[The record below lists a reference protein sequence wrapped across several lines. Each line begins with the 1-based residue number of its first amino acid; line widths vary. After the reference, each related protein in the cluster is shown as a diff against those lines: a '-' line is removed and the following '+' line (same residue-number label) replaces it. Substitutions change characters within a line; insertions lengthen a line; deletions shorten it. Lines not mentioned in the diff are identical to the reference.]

1 MRKIIFLIACLF
13 CMLSCKNTTVASG
26 DTKETLLEKEK
37 RTQAQPK
44 EHRSRGKDEFD
55 VLITSAKKDT
65 RTYLEKVQNL
75 PPKYEITNTVLF
87 QRLQLYDGDLLY
99 VPNFDIK
106 KIIKESTDELSF
118 MLSAKIITWKYI
130 KFSDMQLVQIK
141 LNNDVTKR
149 FDCRVN
155 YSPAPDGIGDNFHTI
170 NCTSEVDIEDI
181 HKMRLQSADVN
192 VLIATSKNNFS
203 FVLPKVFFTYLNEI

>member
-13 CMLSCKNTTVASG
+13 CTLSCNNTTVGSG
-26 DTKETLLEKEK
+26 DTTETLLVKEK

-44 EHRSRGKDEFD
+44 EYRSRGKDEFD
-55 VLITSAKKDT
+55 VLITSDKKDT
-65 RTYLEKVQNL
+65 RTFTEEVQNL

-87 QRLQLYDGDLLY
+87 RRLQLYDGDLLY
-99 VPNFDIK
+99 VPNFEIK
-106 KIIKESTDELSF
+106 KIIKENTGEISFTLSTRILTKNFVRFGDR
-118 MLSAKIITWKYI
+118 
-130 KFSDMQLVQIK
+130 QLVQVK
-141 LNNDVTKR
+141 LNDDVTQG
-149 FDCRVN
+149 FDCNVE
-155 YSPAPDGIGDNFHTI
+155 YLPVPEYPLLHTI
-170 NCTSEVDIEDI
+170 NCTSDVGIEDI